1 MSVAVSISTT
11 RTNQLLHK
19 AETTIGIDC
28 LAPERREDKVTVQCA
43 VNASLQHKWR
53 CILRNKDPQ
62 LEIQLSW
69 TCQLKYSAYL
79 APPTPFQSVRI
90 ISREGRQICGD
101 LVNGL
106 GAEAIHS
113 VRVDMEAVRAGD
125 RLEFDIIL
133 STSNDS
139 KHVSSMPERLVPTN
153 DHILATLM
161 KDINTMDIRFTFGSS
176 SSDCKVSLWAHQ
188 AVLAHQPALAR
199 LIDKLRDIEGESS
212 SHVGKTLSRVLS
224 THITEYTLESY
235 CCLIRYLYTGAI
247 ILDVDLS
254 DFAIGYLPSEP
265 FAVASKTR
273 ISVKG
278 LFGSASTPSS
288 RSSESSKGGSK
299 RDLSSKLSSEV
310 GSPGSNTASMLWKD
324 VFQVADCH
332 DVKELRDYCRDKII
346 ADLCV
351 SNVLEIL
358 FEFGYR
364 YSDLKEEVLKFLA
377 DHIGQMYAR
386 DSDPFSAYV
395 DHPHRYALLAEAL
408 RPTIP
413 ASEVEQDNEYRFC
426 VVVSS
431 RPDILELF
439 PWQNV
444 TLTPPIVETVE
455 PEPVPFDNDIMM
467 TLLKDTYSVDTQF
480 LFSADDSLADVGLWA
495 HRSILSRYQVF
506 RDLIEQT
513 SAARS
518 SSTDGGSEFSPLTLT
533 VDKISLATFCVVLMF
548 IYSGKIE
555 RTVDPSKFAISKP
568 QTSLMVHDTAGRVK
582 DTFCWHPLDSDSPWS
597 LKPVT
602 WSELLIAADIYMI
615 EALHARCQEKVIEDI
630 DESSV
635 VETLFRVG
643 GHSPGVKIA
652 AINFIAKN
660 MGTLLTNG
668 KDPFLEFADEK
679 NCHDM
684 MVEVMRARVREL

>member
-1 MSVAVSISTT
+1 MSVASSISTT
-11 RTNQLLHK
+11 RTNTLLHK

-28 LAPERREDKVTVQCA
+28 LAPECRGDKVTVECA
-43 VNASLQHKWR
+43 INATFQHKWI

-69 TCQLKYSAYL
+69 SCLLKYSAYL

-90 ISREGRQICGD
+90 ISREGRQICGA

-113 VRVDMEAVRAGD
+113 VRVDMEAVKAGG

-139 KHVSSMPERLVPTN
+139 KHVSRMPERLVPTN
-153 DHILATLM
+153 NYILATLM
-161 KDINTMDIRFTFGSS
+161 KDINTMDIRFAFGSS
-176 SSDCKVSLWAHQ
+176 RSASKVSLWAHQ

-199 LIDKLRDIEGESS
+199 LIDKLRDIEGESPS
-212 SHVGKTLSRVLS
+212 PYGKALSGVVS
-224 THITEYTLESY
+224 THITQYTLESY

-247 ILDVDLS
+247 ILDVDLR

-278 LFGSASTPSS
+278 LFGTASTPSS
-288 RSSESSKGGSK
+288 RSSASSKGGSK

-310 GSPGSNTASMLWKD
+310 GSPGPNTASTLWKD

-346 ADLCV
+346 ADLCA

-364 YSDLKEEVLKFLA
+364 YNDLKEEVLKFLA
-377 DHIGQMYAR
+377 NNIGQMYAR
-386 DSDPFSAYV
+386 DPDPFSAYV
-395 DHPHRYALLAEAL
+395 DHPHRHALLAEAL

-431 RPDILELF
+431 RPDILEFF
-439 PWQNV
+439 PWQN
-444 TLTPPIVETVE
+444 IE
-455 PEPVPFDNDIMM
+455 
-467 TLLKDTYSVDTQF
+467 TQF
-480 LFSADDSLADVGLWA
+480 LFTADNSFADVGLWA
-495 HRSILSRYQVF
+495 HRSILSRHRVF
-506 RDLIEQT
+506 RDLITQA

-518 SSTDGGSEFSPLTLT
+518 NAADDGSEFSPLTLI
-533 VDKISLATFCVVLMF
+533 VDKVSLAAFCVVLMF

-555 RTVDPSKFAISKP
+555 RMVDPSKFAISKP
-568 QTSLMVHDTAGRVK
+568 QTSLTVHDTAGRVK
-582 DTFCWHPLDSDSPWS
+582 DTFSWHPLDSDSPCS

-615 EALHARCQEKVIEDI
+615 EALYARCQEKVIEAI

-643 GHSPGVKIA
+643 NHSPGVKTA

-660 MGTLLTNG
+660 MRTLLTNG
-668 KDPFLEFADEK
+668 KDPFLEFAEDK

-684 MVEVMRARVREL
+684 MVEVMRARVRKL